1 MLKFDRNYKINFEIG
16 YRKNL
21 TEYVPQEIVEVAY
34 PFTLQLDIN
43 RNAFSSLNTGVFN
56 LYNLSNT
63 VKAKL
68 WKDKYDN
75 SKYIT
80 MRVYAGYGDFMPLIF
95 TGDILQCYSYRDSGS
110 TEYITTIQANDAGYL
125 FQYGFANRTFEKGTT
140 FPNLLNILLEPMP
153 NIKIGYITPDIQD
166 LARAQTFIGQTMDLL
181 GREYGKYQIFVDN
194 SYFNILGERDVIAN
208 EAIVISDDSGLLGTP
223 KRAETFLEVQMIFE
237 PQLVVGQIA
246 YLASSSMPGFNGTYK
261 VIGIKH
267 NGIISP
273 TENGNL
279 YTNVTLSLGTE
290 LFRELKKWQNS
301 AYGGTPTS
309 GTWAK
314 PVQGKVSSSFGQRSR
329 PTAGAST
336 YHKGMDI
343 AAPMGTP
350 ITAPANGRVI
360 TAGTQGGY
368 GKLVEIDNGIIN
380 NVKVSSRYGH
390 MQNYIVA
397 PNQVVNQGQIIG
409 YVGSTGISTGP
420 HLHFEVRE
428 NGTPVNPT
436 KYIGNY

>member
-1 MLKFDRNYKINFEIG
+1 MLKFDRNYKISFEIG
-16 YRKNL
+16 YRQNL
-21 TEYVPQEIVEVAY
+21 TEYVPQEVIEVAY
-34 PFTLQLDIN
+34 PFTLQLDVN

-80 MRVYAGYGDFMPLIF
+80 MRLYAGYGDFMPLVF

-110 TEYITTIQANDAGYL
+110 TEYITNIQANDAGYL
-125 FQYGFANRTFEKGTT
+125 YQYGFANRTFEKGTT

-181 GREYGKYQIFVDN
+181 SREYGKYQIFVDN

-208 EAIVISDDSGLLGTP
+208 EAIAISDDSGMLGTP

-273 TENGNL
+273 TESGNL
-279 YTNVTLSLGTE
+279 YTSVTLSLGTE

-301 AYGGTPTS
+301 AYGGTPTT

-314 PVQGKVSSSFGQRSR
+314 PVQGKVSSSFGQRSQ

-343 AAPMGTP
+343 AAPLGTP

-360 TAGTQGGY
+360 TVGTKGGY

-428 NGTPVNPT
+428 NGVAVNPT